1 MVFGVKSIH
10 IMMAQ
15 RLSSARYTSSI
26 KALKD
31 FTDQIMS
38 RSHSVLSRED
48 SRSTPKE
55 YVMRFQNK
63 WTSLTARII
72 SVVLFVIAVLFCA
85 AVIGLY
91 YTYGYHP
98 RTHRLF
104 QKRH

>member
-31 FTDQIMS
+31 QIMS
-38 RSHSVLSRED
+38 RSQSVLSRKD

-104 QKRH
+104 HKRH